1 MSRCPNDVQQRA
13 GPSSNID
20 NNQSEVSPAIENVWP
35 KKEAKNMNRSSSIKR
50 AAGNK
55 SFGFLW
61 PTGDAQ
67 QRKVLPFT
75 CKRLAKN
82 VQM

>member
-1 MSRCPNDVQQRA
+1 MSRRPNDVQQRA

-35 KKEAKNMNRSSSIKR
+35 RGKEAKNTDRSSSIKR

-61 PTGDAQ
+61 PTRDA
-67 QRKVLPFT
+67 
-75 CKRLAKN
+75 
-82 VQM
+82 

>member
-1 MSRCPNDVQQRA
+1 MSRRPNDVQQRA

-35 KKEAKNMNRSSSIKR
+35 REKRSKKNMDRSSSITR

-61 PTGDAQ
+61 PTRDA
-67 QRKVLPFT
+67 
-75 CKRLAKN
+75 
-82 VQM
+82 